1 MKYKYFVPLFI
12 LALAGL
18 GFGSFGLVDRLM
30 NGLNVTALGSYIP
43 WGLWVAFYLFF
54 LGLSAGAFLVTLMT
68 YLLGMK
74 QFEHIG
80 PLSAFVVLV
89 ALICEVQFILL
100 DLGQL
105 HRALYQFFLTPSF
118 TSLMTWMFV
127 LFNAMLI
134 IYALKTYFL
143 IRGDLIRWS
152 VAHGN
157 RGLGSVYR
165 FLSMG
170 KSAYDEDLRQRD
182 RKKVSVL
189 AKISLPVGLLFYGTN
204 GAFFAVLLGRPVWN
218 SAMTPLLFIV
228 AALLSGGALI
238 TFLTYLFRLKD
249 PINPDGVCY
258 EEKLCLD
265 LGRVILFLLVFFLAL
280 EAMQFFVGY
289 TTGTHAVVTSLD
301 TIVKG
306 PNWWVFWVGHILVG
320 SIIPLFLLIFQSHN
334 VKSTVLACFLIF
346 ITFASV
352 RYNFVLPDL
361 AVYKLEGLEE
371 TFFHPRLRTHYV
383 PNLNEWLVS
392 IFVISTGMIVF
403 LLGTR
408 YLPIVSQWN
417 GGKEHEA

>member
-1 MKYKYFVPLFI
+1 MRYKYYMPLLI
-12 LALAGL
+12 LSLVGL
-18 GFGSFGLVDRLM
+18 GIGAFGLVDRLM
-30 NGLNVTALGSYIP
+30 HGLGVTALGSIIP
-43 WGLWVAFYLFF
+43 WGLWVTLYLFF

-68 YLLGMK
+68 YLLNMK

-105 HRALYQFFLTPSF
+105 LRALYQFFITPSF

-134 IYALKTYFL
+134 IYAVKTYLL
-143 IRGDLIRWS
+143 IRGDLIQWASEQQSSKLR
-152 VAHGN
+152 
-157 RGLGSVYR
+157 SVYR

-170 KSAYDEDLRQRD
+170 KTSYEEDLRQRD
-182 RKKVSVL
+182 RRWVSVL

-218 SAMTPLLFIV
+218 SAMTPLLFII

-238 TFLTYLFRLKD
+238 TFLTYIFGLKD
-249 PINPDGVCY
+249 PVNPDGICY

-280 EAMQFFVGY
+280 EVMQFSVGY
-289 TTGTHAVVTSLD
+289 STGTKAVVTSLD
-301 TIVKG
+301 SIVTG
-306 PNWWVFWVGHILVG
+306 PNWWVFWIIHILIG
-320 SIIPLFLLIFQSHN
+320 SIIPLILLIFRSHN
-334 VKSTVLACFLIF
+334 VKSTAVACFLIF
-346 ITFASV
+346 ITFVSV

-361 AVYKLEGLEE
+361 AVYKLEGLEA
-371 TFFHPRLRTHYV
+371 TFFHSRLRSHYV
-383 PNLNEWLVS
+383 PNMNEWLVS
-392 IFVISTGMIVF
+392 IFVISTGMIIF

-408 YLPIVSQWN
+408 YLPILSRWN
-417 GGKEHEA
+417 GGNKHED